1 MNDLINCSLY
11 GGVCSL
17 YGGYMW
23 FIIKDWYN
31 VNFKYKESISDMYL
45 ISLFNY
51 GSILG
56 AYIGYITIPYVKKL
70 KI

>member
-1 MNDLINCSLY
+1 MNDLINYSLY

-23 FIIKDWYN
+23 FILKDWYN

-51 GSILG
+51 GKCSHYSPEN
-56 AYIGYITIPYVKKL
+56 AK
-70 KI
+70 

>member
-1 MNDLINCSLY
+1 MNDLINYSIY

-23 FIIKDWYN
+23 FILKDWYN

-56 AYIGYITIPYVKKL
+56 AYIGYITIPHVKN
-70 KI
+70 